1 MVIRKIRI
9 EDAEQFIDLN
19 KKLVSETDFLL
30 LNSNE
35 SSLTVETQKKLI
47 KDFNINNNR
56 VVFVIEID
64 KNLIGFI
71 AGTKGIYKKNKHV
84 LTIAIGILQEH
95 NGLGYGKSLLKYIEE
110 WAIENNVKRLEL
122 TVRNDNERAINLYKK
137 FGFDIE
143 GIKLKSLKINDK
155 YFDEFYMS
163 KILL

>member
-1 MVIRKIRI
+1 MIIRKIRI

-35 SSLTVETQKKLI
+35 SSLTIETQKKLI
-47 KDFNINNNR
+47 KDFNINNNK

-71 AGTKGIYKKNKHV
+71 GGTKGVYKKNEHV
-84 LTIAIGILQEH
+84 LTIAIGILQEY
-95 NGLGYGKSLLKYIEE
+95 NGIGYGKNLLKYIEG
-110 WAIENNVKRLEL
+110 WAIENDVKRLEL
-122 TVRNDNERAINLYKK
+122 TVRNDNERAVNLYKK